1 MNSQADAALANRA
14 LKSFRRRMILT
25 VGEVADLI
33 DSTIHTARRRL
44 KQWGAMTSYNHNGRY
59 YTLPDVPEF
68 DLNGVWHY
76 RGVSFSRYG
85 NLKQTVIELVRC
97 AQAGLDAAEMRSA
110 LGVDPRSFLS
120 AFAADPRI
128 SREKSR
134 GRFVY
139 YCADPAVYEKQR
151 QRRWA
156 LNTKGRQPSPAEAVA
171 ILVEKIKRPKLS
183 NEALSQRL
191 KKQNLSVPPQIID
204 NLFRHHGLAVKKTP
218 HSI

>member
-1 MNSQADAALANRA
+1 MSSQADAWAKKA

-44 KQWGAMTSYNHNGRY
+44 KQWGALTSYNHNGRY
-59 YTLPDVPEF
+59 YVLADVPEF
-68 DLNGVWHY
+68 DANGIWHY

-85 NLKQTVIELVRC
+85 NLKQTVIELVRRSP
-97 AQAGLDAAEMRSA
+97 AGLDAGEMRSA

-120 AFAADPRI
+120 AFAGHPQMR
-128 SREKSR
+128 REKSR

-139 YCADPAVYEKQR
+139 YGANPAVYEKQR

-156 LNTKGRQPSPAEAVA
+156 LNAQGRQPAPAEAVA

-191 KKQNLSVPPQIID
+191 KKQNLSVPPQIIE